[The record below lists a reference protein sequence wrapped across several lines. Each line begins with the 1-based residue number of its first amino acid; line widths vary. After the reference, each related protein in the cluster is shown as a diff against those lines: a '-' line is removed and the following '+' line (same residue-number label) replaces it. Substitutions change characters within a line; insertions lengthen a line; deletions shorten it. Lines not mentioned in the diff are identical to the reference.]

1 MAHFYEVTEHSL
13 RDLSSRA
20 VALCLSTHPEGP
32 CSPTDAVIKVA
43 SAFSEAQLT
52 SEHIRRICEMTY
64 HGVFER
70 TFQDSTGGD
79 RMVTFDPPDA
89 EKAASALRVRRLDTF
104 AKVASAPRGKVEA
117 GMSKSAD
124 APRRLGPP
132 ALTNVFSTAMSGF
145 KADEPSM
152 RKEALS
158 TLRHLRGQ
166 LKEATVALQVEVAT
180 AEGSEKVAFLDL
192 LEGAV
197 HATRQGATATEV
209 TSACIE
215 LAKRAG
221 VDDEDVLAGIA
232 TDLLRGL
239 DRRGVLQSGEKVA
252 SLSDLSVNTNHPLRA
267 KVEKV
272 AGLRGYKL
280 HGEIALQDLR
290 QQAHRVDQEMKDGRY
305 W

>member
-20 VALCLSTHPEGP
+20 VALCRGSHPEGP

-43 SAFSEAQLT
+43 SSFSDAQLT
-52 SEHIRRICEMTY
+52 NEHIKRICEMTY
-64 HGVFER
+64 HGIFEQR
-70 TFQDSTGGD
+70 FQDSTGGD
-79 RMVTFDPPDA
+79 RMIAFDPPDA
-89 EKAASALRVRRLDTF
+89 EKAASALRVRRLDSF
-104 AKVASAPRGKVEA
+104 AKAASASPGRVET
-117 GMSKSAD
+117 GMNKNAD

-132 ALTNVFSTAMSGF
+132 ALTNAFSAAMGTF
-145 KADEPSM
+145 KADETAM

-158 TLRHLRGQ
+158 TLRHLHGQ
-166 LKEATVALQVEVAT
+166 LKEATASLQVEVST
-180 AEGSEKVAFLDL
+180 ADSSEKVAFLDL
-192 LEGAV
+192 LDGAV

-209 TSACIE
+209 TSVCLE

-221 VDDEDVLAGIA
+221 VDDELVLSGLA

-239 DRRGVLQSGEKVA
+239 DQRGVLQRGEKVA
-252 SLSDLSVNTNHPLRA
+252 SLSGLSANTRHPLCA

-272 AGLRGYKL
+272 ASLRGYKL

-290 QQAHRVDQEMKDGRY
+290 QQMHRVDQEMKDGRY
-305 W
+305 R